1 MLRGNEESLL
11 TFTHALRASSPV
23 SREIEACEQTGCKS
37 LAVSVSPP
45 KISARKFS
53 KAHPHSFLMPSF
65 QGCAGKL
72 AYWGEKLICNIWQF
86 LLYRS
91 SHCGRQRGTLLR
103 NVSVGEAGVRRR
115 SRGPHTTA
123 FPSFFRWSLSSLVP
137 VFPNHLSSLPHV
149 SQNLT

>member
-91 SHCGRQRGTLLR
+91 SHCGRQRGKLLR
-103 NVSVGEAGVRRR
+103 NVSVGEAGVRTPLL
-115 SRGPHTTA
+115 SP
-123 FPSFFRWSLSSLVP
+123 LSSDGLSP
-137 VFPNHLSSLPHV
+137 HLSLFFPITFPLCHMSARI
-149 SQNLT
+149 